1 MVRVKMLCSSRPLVF
16 PSVLSLVKSTLSTL
30 VLARLS
36 ESTLIP
42 VCGSEIA
49 LLLLLLLLLLL
60 CISDSLAPLALGVFA
75 LMKLMCLHS
84 SETEPLAKTMALAR
98 LLR

>member
-49 LLLLLLLLLLL
+49 LLLLLLLLLL